1 MYVRID
7 RRCSIFKGGEWVA
20 KRGGGIVRSGGNEVS
35 VGSRSQLTHTY
46 LPHHPRYQH
55 TSKDITTTYT
65 PNKHILLQIYFCA
78 PRKICP

>member
-7 RRCSIFKGGEWVA
+7 RRRSIFKGGEWVA

-55 TSKDITTTYT
+55 TSKDITTIHPTKT
-65 PNKHILLQIYFCA
+65 FCC
-78 PRKICP
+78 KYISLCP